1 MTTTLTPAENVTTS
15 GTIDGFTASAIAP
28 ENMHLAMQM
37 FSRNYARPMDAVL
50 RELSVN
56 ALDAHIEAG
65 NPDPVKVQLPGPE
78 APRLTIS
85 DQGTGLSVEDVIEIF
100 GNYLESTKRGD
111 AAQIGRYGIGSKS
124 PYAVAD
130 QYTVTTV
137 KDGIRSLIIF
147 AKREGGVPGY
157 KIVESVPSDEPN
169 GLSITV
175 PTGYDDY
182 QHWAQAAQ
190 RVFYYFDPGTVEV
203 SRTEISHYTE
213 DVVEEFSDEN
223 VLITENEDKPAVI
236 KMGPISYRIPFHH
249 NRPSGSI
256 ITLDNDALE
265 ISHSREQIEDTSS
278 NQEIVDAAVQ
288 RWKQYIKATVR
299 DTLQKAQSL
308 AEHQMLIENL
318 HPTVYFAGAFGYSAN
333 YNGTEHGEY
342 LDPVLFHALEKEVLQ
357 KTENQHIST
366 RYHTDHTRS
375 LMLHEINMVRKSVTF
390 IHTNYQKIRLSQA
403 YLLLEIPAVRV
414 NRDDSGNLDQATTR
428 TINRWRTQNGKPA
441 LLLIDEGFD
450 LYPWA
455 DAQQMEWITLEQMRE
470 QAPAPKKRKVSSL
483 AEMTVR
489 TAYDGGIIYDND
501 IVTANP
507 SEKNIVTQETTMAEV
522 KQSAKSGNPVIA
534 GTKTEFAQHM
544 SGRWHRL
551 SMMPQHNLWE
561 NQHQYLMRT
570 PDIIRII
577 KGSRSNERI
586 SEILGLPVLSP
597 AQYIATVAAELVDR
611 LTDDQ
616 RTALAEHWFAP
627 VAHATPEPLLK
638 KHGLDVLADLKSLAS
653 VYTDQNLAS
662 LAEDPRIPQPT
673 LARTRPLTVELLG
686 KTETTPSDTLL
697 AAVVAADEERKNTP

>member
-85 DQGTGLSVEDVIEIF
+85 DQGTGLNVDDVIEVF

-147 AKREGGVPGY
+147 AKREGGVPRY

-223 VLITENEDKPAVI
+223 VLITENKDEPAVI

-278 NQEIVDAAVQ
+278 NREILDAAVQ
-288 RWKQYIKATVR
+288 RWNQYIKTTVR

-308 AEHQMLIENL
+308 AEHQRMIENL
-318 HPTVYFAGAFGYSAN
+318 DPIVCFAGVFGHNANYNDTN

-342 LDPVLFHALEKEVLQ
+342 LNPVLFHALEKEVLQ
-357 KTENQHIST
+357 NTENHRIS
-366 RYHTDHTRS
+366 
-375 LMLHEINMVRKSVTF
+375 MMIHEINMVRKSTTF
-390 IHTNYQKIRLSQA
+390 IHTNCQKTRLSQV

-428 TINRWRTQNGKPA
+428 TINRWRKQNDRPA

-470 QAPAPKKRKVSSL
+470 QAPAPKKQKASSL

-489 TAYDGGIIYDND
+489 TAYDGVIEYNDD

-551 SMMPQHNLWE
+551 SMVPRGIGSRWE
-561 NQHQYLMRT
+561 NKHQYLMRA

-597 AQYIATVAAELVDR
+597 AQYIANVAAELVDR

-627 VAHATPEPLLK
+627 VVDTTPESLLK
-638 KHGLDVLADLKSLAS
+638 KHGLDVLVDLKSLAS
-653 VYTDQNLAS
+653 VYTGQNLAS
-662 LAEDPRIPQPT
+662 LAEDPRIPHPT
-673 LARTRPLTVELLG
+673 LTRTRPLTVELLR
-686 KTETTPSDTLL
+686 KTNHTPSNTLL
-697 AAVVAADEERKNTP
+697 ATVVAADKEKENTP